1 VGDAPYTLRFQDDA
15 ACQHDVV
22 GGKAANLGRLTQA
35 GFNVPAGFTVT
46 TAAYRDFVQSAGLG
60 GVVAEHLAALD
71 FTDMAKLES
80 AAADVRARFLAAA
93 VPLELVEAISKAL
106 ADLGTGSYVAV
117 RSSGTAEDLAEASF
131 AGQHDTYLDVHGTE
145 QVLDAVRRCWSSLWT
160 ARAIAYRSKNKID
173 EARVALAVV
182 VQTMVPS
189 EVSGVMFTGNPLTT
203 ATDELVVNASWGL
216 GEAVVSGITQP
227 DEFVVKH
234 HTLAVRTRNLGA
246 KEVQIVRHLSGQGTA
261 EVEVPNAD
269 RARFCLS
276 DAQLAELGALGRSVT
291 EYYDRIPQ
299 DIEWALVDGQF
310 FLLQSRPITG
320 VAFSWDEDVEPW
332 QAHPQED
339 VIWSYGWTDAY
350 WTGGVTPLF
359 YAFRGKSYQV
369 GLEEA
374 HRIYRLKGAEK
385 TQWFKYYKGTSYYQA
400 DLDCIM
406 AEALPPSCRAMLTG
420 FATPAAR
427 EAATAAPFSFGALAK
442 LQARGFQDPHY
453 NVFQFIDV
461 QSKLIYGST
470 DFVDGLSTDDLRTL
484 SDRALIRHAD
494 AQVKFEH
501 DYCVGA
507 MQVLQHASLVFGLM
521 GSLLE
526 RYYRGN
532 NPQIFADLMAGTPK
546 QTATTLE
553 NLWLWDVATELRKSP
568 ALLALFR
575 AQENGAFFEAL
586 EETEDG
592 RAWLTEYRKF
602 LSANAHRGHA
612 DRDIIYPR
620 RIEDPSIDY
629 NALKACLSADQDHD
643 PRIVEEQTNARREA
657 AVADA
662 QDSLRNGP
670 LGALKVEAFKLLH
683 GWILKLLVYR
693 DDERHFIDRNTMS
706 IKRAF
711 LEINRRL
718 TQRGL
723 VETDRDFYFLGIEE
737 LYDLFESRANLPLTR
752 AKIAAR
758 MKDFDAVASHS
769 VQMPPFMQH
778 NQPVSFTDPEADDG
792 SGVFRGVGMSG
803 GRVTGRARVVKQL
816 KDVGEVQHGEI
827 LVCHATDPGWT
838 PVFLVIS
845 SVVVQTGGMLSH
857 AACLA
862 REYGFPAVQL
872 TGAMTKI
879 PDGARIVVDGD
890 AGTVTVV
897 DGAVDPMPD
906 GVAEL
911 VS

>member
-1 VGDAPYTLRFQDDA
+1 MQGVIVGDAPYTQRFQDEA
-15 ACQHDVV
+15 ACQHNVV

-35 GFNVPAGFTVT
+35 GFNVPGGFTVT
-46 TAAYRDFVQSAGLG
+46 TAAYRDFVQTSGLG
-60 GVVAEHLAALD
+60 DVVAEHLTAVD
-71 FTDMAKLES
+71 FTDMAKLEA
-80 AAADVRARFLAAA
+80 AAADVRDRFLQA
-93 VPLELVEAISKAL
+93 VVPPQLVEGISKAL
-106 ADLGTGSYVAV
+106 ADLGTDTYVAV

-189 EVSGVMFTGNPLTT
+189 QVSGVMFTGNPLTT

-227 DEFVVKH
+227 DEFVLKH
-234 HTLAVRTRNLGA
+234 HNLAVRARNLGA
-246 KEVQIVRHLSGQGTA
+246 KEVQIVRHASGQGTA
-261 EVEVPNAD
+261 EVEVASGD

-276 DAQLAELGALGRSVT
+276 DAQLAELGALGRCVT

-299 DIEWALVDGQF
+299 DIEWALVDGEF

-332 QAHPQED
+332 QRYPQDD

-359 YAFRGKSYQV
+359 YAFRGKSYQG
-369 GLEEA
+369 GLDEA
-374 HRIYRLKGAEK
+374 QRIYRLKGAEK
-385 TQWFKYYKGTSYYQA
+385 VQWFRYHKGTSYYQA
-400 DLDCIM
+400 DLDSVI
-406 AEALPPSCRAMLTG
+406 AKVLPPACRAMMVP
-420 FATPAAR
+420 FATPAAQ
-427 EAATAAPFSFGALAK
+427 EATAAAPFSFSALAT
-442 LQARGFQDPHY
+442 LQGRGFLDPHY
-453 NVFQFIDV
+453 NVFQFLGV
-461 QSKLIYGST
+461 QNQLIYGGN
-470 DFVDGLSTDDLRTL
+470 DFVDGLSAEALRTL
-484 SDRALIRHAD
+484 SDRALIRHID
-494 AQVKFEH
+494 EQVTFEH

-507 MQVLQHASLVFGLM
+507 MQLLQHAALVFGLL

-526 RYYRGN
+526 KYYRGN

-546 QTATTLE
+546 QTATTVE
-553 NLWLWDVATELRKSP
+553 NLWLWDLATKLRKSP
-568 ALLALFR
+568 ALVEQFR
-575 AQENGAFFEAL
+575 AHENEAFFEAL
-586 EETEDG
+586 EKTEEG
-592 RAWLTEYRKF
+592 RSWLTEYREF
-602 LSANAHRGHA
+602 LTANAHRGHA
-612 DRDIIYPR
+612 DRDIIYAR

-629 NALKACLSADQDHD
+629 NALKACLSADETHD
-643 PRIVEEQTNARREA
+643 PRVVEEQTNRRREA
-657 AVADA
+657 ATKDA
-662 QDSLRNGP
+662 LESLRNGP
-670 LGALKVEAFKLLH
+670 LGALKVEAFKVLH
-683 GWILKLLVYR
+683 GWVLKMLIYR
-693 DDERHFIDRNTMS
+693 DDERHFIDRNTLS

-711 LEINRRL
+711 LEMNRRL
-718 TQRGL
+718 TVRGL

-737 LYDLFESRANLPLTR
+737 LYDLFLGRANRPLTR
-752 AKIAAR
+752 AKVTAR
-758 MKDFDAVASHS
+758 MKDFDAIASHA
-769 VQMPPFMQH
+769 VQPPTFMQN
-778 NQPVSFTDPEADDG
+778 NQPISFTDVETDDG

-803 GRVTGRARVVKQL
+803 GRVTGRARIVKQL
-816 KDVGEVQHGEI
+816 KDIGQVQQGEI

-872 TGAMTKI
+872 SGAMTRI
-879 PDGARIVVDGD
+879 PDGATIVVDGD

-897 DGAVDPMPD
+897 DATV
-906 GVAEL
+906 
-911 VS
+911 